1 MRALAEQPRLA
12 ALVLGGAFFAA
23 AATARVLEP
32 DPRGFGTH
40 EQLGFPSCQMLSL
53 TGVPCPFCGMT
64 TALAHIV
71 RGRVLDAFSTHPAG
85 TILFLSGVCGV
96 FGALASEHRRRVWW
110 SSFARFGAGRLLGV
124 AGGVFGVSWLYV
136 IGKTLL

>member
-1 MRALAEQPRLA
+1 MRALADRPRLA
-12 ALVLGGAFFAA
+12 ALVFGGALLTATAA
-23 AATARVLEP
+23 AGLLEP
-32 DPRGFGTH
+32 DSRGFGTH
-40 EQLGFPSCQMLSL
+40 EQFGFPPCQMHSL

-64 TALAHIV
+64 TALTYIA

-96 FGALASEHRRRVWW
+96 FGAFASEGRRREFG
-110 SSFARFGAGRLLGV
+110 SGIARHGVERLVGV
-124 AGGVFGVSWLYV
+124 AGGIFGAGWLYV